1 MEVFTTAAA
10 AVAVKVIKSQ
20 LQVEQLV
27 VDKAELK
34 NIILVALQ
42 ELPTQAA
49 VVVAAVE
56 TMTQILIFVVVMAVQ
71 VKLFSGT

>member
-1 MEVFTTAAA
+1 
-10 AVAVKVIKSQ
+10 
-20 LQVEQLV
+20 VEQLV